1 MSVDFAGDLDGDGM
15 DELLIGA
22 PYYDGSGSAWVLPGR
37 SDAEGPISLAAQ
49 GIGLLGAAQGDA
61 AGFAV
66 AGAGDVD
73 GDGLDDVLVGAWGED
88 SIGTDAGRAWLVH
101 GPITVGGSLDRLGTV
116 FEAEYSYDNLGFAV
130 ASAGDLDRDG
140 RADLLIGA
148 PFHDDGGSRSGT
160 VFVTTETDAARLIGG
175 RPGDELGH
183 SISSAGDFNGDGSD
197 DVIVGAWNALHGK
210 TRAGAAY
217 IWLGPLSGAL
227 EASTADHV
235 LLGEESGDR
244 AGAAVTGIGDH
255 DGDGLADVAVGSMVG
270 TVWLLSGRQ
279 DAAQRLTADRIVD
292 GLPAARVG
300 ASLAAAGDLNTDGK
314 DDLLIGA
321 PSWDEPVS
329 NSGGFAVLYGGDAD
343 IERLPRTWWSL
354 AGEGTMAGISL
365 AGGGDVDGD
374 GMPDVLVGG
383 QGGGLDRE
391 GVAWLL
397 PGSAW

>member
-1 MSVDFAGDLDGDGM
+1 M
-15 DELLIGA
+15 
-22 PYYDGSGSAWVLPGR
+22 PR
-37 SDAEGPISLAAQ
+37 
-49 GIGLLGAAQGDA
+49 
-61 AGFAV
+61 
-66 AGAGDVD
+66 
-73 GDGLDDVLVGAWGED
+73 
-88 SIGTDAGRAWLVH
+88 
-101 GPITVGGSLDRLGTV
+101 
-116 FEAEYSYDNLGFAV
+116 
-130 ASAGDLDRDG
+130 
-140 RADLLIGA
+140 
-148 PFHDDGGSRSGT
+148 
-160 VFVTTETDAARLIGG
+160 
-175 RPGDELGH
+175 
-183 SISSAGDFNGDGSD
+183 
-197 DVIVGAWNALHGK
+197 
-210 TRAGAAY
+210 
-217 IWLGPLSGAL
+217 
-227 EASTADHV
+227 
-235 LLGEESGDR
+235 
-244 AGAAVTGIGDH
+244 
-255 DGDGLADVAVGSMVG
+255 DGLADVAVGSMVG